1 MLGSA
6 VSGALATLAPHAA
19 DASETAFLSVERS
32 LTGRRWDLRAADER
46 TILSLVQR
54 FDVSEALARVLV
66 GRGLGLDDT
75 ETFLRPTLRD
85 LLPDPARLKDMET
98 GAARLAT
105 AVRDGERIAVLADYD
120 VDGATSAALLKRFF
134 AALGVDLR
142 VYVPDRLTEGYGPSV
157 AAFERLREEGHTVVI
172 TVDCGIS
179 AFVPLAAARAAG
191 LDVIVVDHHQGGQE
205 MPEAV
210 AVINPNRLDD
220 DSGLGHLAAVGVAFL
235 LAVAV
240 NRRLRGAGW
249 YRTSGRRE
257 PDLRQWLDLVA
268 LGTVCDMTPLIGVNR
283 AFVVQGLKVMARRS
297 NAGLRALADIARVD
311 EKLGTYH
318 LGFVFGPRINAGGRV
333 GRADTGALLL
343 ANDDPIEAARLA
355 RCLDTWNRERQ
366 DIERAVLES
375 ALERLSAPGG
385 DGDDRLV
392 WAVGEGWHP
401 GVVGIVASRLLERF
415 HRPVIVLSASD
426 DQAVASGRSVP
437 GVDLGAAV
445 NAAARAGLL
454 IKGGGHA
461 MAAGFT
467 VARDR
472 ISALHRFLIDHL
484 REAARERAPAPG
496 LTVDGALALAGA
508 CNGLAQTLEA
518 AQPFGIG
525 NPEPRFAFANVIVA
539 NAAIVGGDHVRC
551 TFADNRGNTLAAIT
565 FRSATMPLGQA
576 LLGHAGR
583 AFHIVGRLR
592 FKGAARGR
600 GRTELLLDDAV
611 LAGST
616 GG

>member
-1 MLGSA
+1 
-6 VSGALATLAPHAA
+6 VSGALATLFPSADNAA
-19 DASETAFLSVERS
+19 AAYLSVERS

-46 TILSLVQR
+46 TILALAQR
-54 FDVSEALARVLV
+54 LDVSEALARVLV
-66 GRGLGLDDT
+66 ARGLGLDDA
-75 ETFLRPTLRD
+75 ESFLRPTLRD

-98 GAARLAT
+98 GAARLAA

-120 VDGATSAALLKRFF
+120 VDGATSAAVLKRFF
-134 AALGVDLR
+134 AALGSDVR

-157 AAFERLREEGHTVVI
+157 AAFERLHQEGHAVVI

-179 AFVPLAAARAAG
+179 AFEPLAAARAAG
-191 LDVIVVDHHQGGQE
+191 LVVVVVDHHQGGHE
-205 MPEAV
+205 LPAAT

-240 NRRLRGAGW
+240 NRQLRRDGW
-249 YRTSGRRE
+249 YRASGRRE

-268 LGTVCDMTPLIGVNR
+268 LGTVCDMTPLVGVNR

-311 EKLGTYH
+311 ERLGTYH

-375 ALERLSAPGG
+375 ALARLPAPGG

-392 WAVGEGWHP
+392 WSLGEGWHP

-415 HRPVIVLSASD
+415 HRPVIVLSASED
-426 DQAVASGRSVP
+426 RAVASGRSVP
-437 GVDLGAAV
+437 GVDLGAAI
-445 NAAARAGLL
+445 NAASSAGLL

-472 ISALHRFLIDHL
+472 IAALHRFLIDHL
-484 REAARERAPAPG
+484 RDAASAGSPAPV
-496 LTVDGALALAGA
+496 LTVDGALSLAGA
-508 CNGLAQTLEA
+508 CNGLTQALEG
-518 AQPFGIG
+518 AQPFGVG
-525 NPEPRFAFANVIVA
+525 NPEPRFAFTDVVVTH
-539 NAAIVGGDHVRC
+539 AAIVGGDHVRC
-551 TFADNRGNTLAAIT
+551 TFADNRGNTLPAIAFRAAT
-565 FRSATMPLGQA
+565 VPLGQA

-583 AFHIVGRLR
+583 GFHVVGRLR
-592 FKGAARGR
+592 VKGAARGR
-600 GRTELLLDDAV
+600 GRAELLLDDAAI
-611 LAGST
+611 AGCA